1 MADTPYL
8 TPAQYQ
14 RAAYDATCTSTMQAF
29 VEARDE
35 LMPLVHVMG
44 LRLGALMHHHHNNPS
59 TMDGRTSINAGIEAV
74 AMALEVSAQQSGKF
88 CSVTHHDAYLGF
100 EALIRAQYNL
110 WERPSDAYLQ
120 G

>member
-14 RAAYDATCTSTMQAF
+14 RAAYDATCTSTM
-29 VEARDE
+29 
-35 LMPLVHVMG
+35 
-44 LRLGALMHHHHNNPS
+44 
-59 TMDGRTSINAGIEAV
+59 DGRTSINAGIEAV
-74 AMALEVSAQQSGKF
+74 AMALEISAQQSGQF